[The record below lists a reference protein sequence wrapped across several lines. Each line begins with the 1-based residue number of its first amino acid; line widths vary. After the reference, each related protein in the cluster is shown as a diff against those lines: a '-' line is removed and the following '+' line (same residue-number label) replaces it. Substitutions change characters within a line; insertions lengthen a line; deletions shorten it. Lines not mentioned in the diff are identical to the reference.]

1 MMDAA
6 ATSKIPDLSVFD
18 LSLRYKVSDH
28 FSTTFIVENL
38 TDKLP
43 PQTATGTFEQAN
55 SNTSFYEPY
64 LLGRSFTV
72 QATVKF

>member
-1 MMDAA
+1 M
-6 ATSKIPDLSVFD
+6 
-18 LSLRYKVSDH
+18 
-28 FSTTFIVENL
+28 TTFIVENL